1 MLSRGCSSRVPGRR
15 PSSSVPTRCRRSP
28 SGPHFPNHLESVA
41 QKTRPGAGGWF
52 VAGHDAV
59 RQRLGDAPGEAF
71 LQGLLD
77 VQVRGVT
84 ALGDGLEGLAEGD
97 LVEAVGRGGLG
108 GELDHFLVAG
118 GVGLAA
124 RGVGPLE
131 ERSLLAAVTAGAL
144 QGLEESG

>member
-1 MLSRGCSSRVPGRR
+1 MAASLASSIRRFPEARSRSQMASWPAALSSGPGCPGRR
-15 PSSSVPTRCRRSP
+15 
-28 SGPHFPNHLESVA
+28 
-41 QKTRPGAGGWF
+41 GAVLF

-108 GELDHFLVAG
+108 GELDYLLVAV

-124 RGVGPLE
+124 LGVGPLE
-131 ERSLLAAVTAGAL
+131 ERSLLAAVTAGAV